1 MVQVKQMAIASGA
14 TRLGESAL
22 KIRNFMLKTR
32 LSLEPEAASPDSKS
46 VFKHDRESQA

>member
-22 KIRNFMLKTR
+22 KIRNFK
-32 LSLEPEAASPDSKS
+32 PEAASPDSKS